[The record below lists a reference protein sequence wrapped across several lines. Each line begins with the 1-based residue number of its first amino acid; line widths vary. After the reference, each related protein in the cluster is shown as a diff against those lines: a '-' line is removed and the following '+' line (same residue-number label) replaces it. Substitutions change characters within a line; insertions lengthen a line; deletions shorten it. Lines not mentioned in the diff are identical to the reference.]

1 MAAPVDDPS
10 WKERRR
16 LYGQMNYQAQTRLTG
31 EQLLAYRAVSG
42 DQCRRELLGQ
52 WLQTGKDIVAV
63 IRSRFELKSSVTS
76 NRSQE
81 HVPLTRR
88 EIFRKFGKVS
98 GSEYIQELEAEGS
111 YEVDFRAPHD
121 KNRWRYQVW
130 EGTRSKQSESLGA
143 TSCLQLD
150 APDTAGAEEVGV
162 LLESEVQRRA
172 SLRFDLPWTDPD
184 TLPKLTAGGG
194 PAGAAE
200 DAGLDE
206 GTTATAQEGP
216 PPASSSASGS
226 QDTRAAARAKSR
238 GKQVAAAKATAS
250 KGSPAAA
257 KAEQAAG
264 QQPRGYKQLEPAI
277 LNCCLF
283 HGSRFHVAF
292 ARWLRVCTSACVSV
306 CVRVWPGN
314 ASSESRA
321 TTPWSMTSLPSSWR
335 TRWHVALSFPD
346 FFSWRLPL

>member
-1 MAAPVDDPS
+1 
-10 WKERRR
+10 
-16 LYGQMNYQAQTRLTG
+16 
-31 EQLLAYRAVSG
+31 
-42 DQCRRELLGQ
+42 
-52 WLQTGKDIVAV
+52 
-63 IRSRFELKSSVTS
+63 
-76 NRSQE
+76 
-81 HVPLTRR
+81 
-88 EIFRKFGKVS
+88 
-98 GSEYIQELEAEGS
+98 
-111 YEVDFRAPHD
+111 VDFRAPHD

-130 EGTRSKQSESLGA
+130 EAHRSKQSESLGA

-150 APDTAGAEEVGV
+150 APDTAGAEEVGA

-283 HGSRFHVAF
+283 HWLKVSRGICKVAPGVHVSM
-292 ARWLRVCTSACVSV
+292 CV
-306 CVRVWPGN
+306 CVCARVARECIKRVEGN
-314 ASSESRA
+314 HAMVE
-321 TTPWSMTSLPSSWR
+321 
-335 TRWHVALSFPD
+335 
-346 FFSWRLPL
+346 